1 MIVHRVRQ
9 LSVVEEDEPSSLP
22 PLGSVDRVGKV
33 PVRSNEQVATFRDL
47 AARLVQ
53 LYGRGRV
60 VLLQTEA
67 VGALALVENIWS
79 KFPALHIGH
88 GAAGRQL
95 SVQWSVVS
103 SLLRAS
109 AWLCNTGAR
118 GGDTGTRGEVR
129 PRPGPPLLQHP
140 SLQRSLHTAP
150 AHCGP
155 HAALVRSRCCWL
167 RCSARW
173 ADN

>member
-109 AWLCNTGAR
+109 AWLCNTGAL
-118 GGDTGTRGEVR
+118 GGDTGRGEAATR
-129 PRPGPPLLQHP
+129 A
-140 SLQRSLHTAP
+140 SSAAASFTAAVT
-150 AHCGP
+150 AHCP
-155 HAALVRSRCCWL
+155 CSLRAPCCPRAVSLLLAALLGSVGGQLS
-167 RCSARW
+167 
-173 ADN
+173 